1 MQGKTIE
8 QDVGGWGRRAT
19 TVAVL
24 NSNEQNRQAIVE
36 ENAGVHRS
44 ARRHGEVLESGW
56 ME

>member
-1 MQGKTIE
+1 MGKTC
-8 QDVGGWGRRAT
+8 DDSGTRG
-19 TVAVL
+19 VL
-24 NSNEQNRQAIVE
+24 NSNEQNRQAIVEE